1 MTPPLVEKGV
11 PIAVVAP
18 CGIPDL
24 ARLDKGVQIAR
35 ARGYD
40 VQVVPELLA
49 PYRYLAGD
57 DEHRLVQ
64 LTAALESSE
73 FGAVWIARGGYGLT
87 RILDRVDPAKVGA
100 KPILGFSD
108 VTALFCRLHRHSE
121 ARLIHGPVVH
131 SLPIT
136 DQPSLEQ
143 VFARLEGRTDEEW
156 AGESWV
162 GGEAT
167 GWLCGGNLTLFAS
180 LCGTPWQVDA
190 RGAIVLLEE
199 IGEAP
204 YRMDRLLTQLITAGF
219 FDGVAGIGIGQLE
232 GCAAPA
238 GVDWDEHQVFVERL
252 GGLGVP
258 LVGKLPFGHGAVNQA
273 FPWGARATLRD
284 GALRF

>member
-1 MTPPLVEKGV
+1 MRPLVEKGV

-40 VQVVPELLA
+40 LRVVPELLS

-57 DEHRLVQ
+57 DDHRVAQ
-64 LTAALESSE
+64 LAEALASPEYA
-73 FGAVWIARGGYGLT
+73 AVWIARGGYGLT
-87 RILDRVDPAKVGA
+87 RILDRIDPEQVRQ

-108 VTALFCRLHRHSE
+108 VTALFCRLHRHGKGP
-121 ARLIHGPVVH
+121 LIHGPVVH

-136 DQPSLEQ
+136 DGPSLEQ
-143 VFARLEGRTDEEW
+143 VFARLEGHAEDEW
-156 AGESWV
+156 SGDAWV
-162 GGEAT
+162 DGEAR

-190 RGAIVLLEE
+190 RGAVVLLEE

-204 YRMDRLLTQLITAGF
+204 YRMDRLLTQLLTTGF
-219 FDGVAGIGIGQLE
+219 FDGVAAIGVGQLE

-238 GVDWDEHQVFVERL
+238 GAGWTEHQVFVERL
-252 GGLGVP
+252 GSLGVP
-258 LVGKLPFGHGAVNQA
+258 LIGNLPFGHGAVNRA
-273 FPWGARATLRD
+273 FPWGAPAAVRGSTLT
-284 GALRF
+284 F